1 MRVRLI
7 QVETRSDK
15 EINIDIL
22 YLFIL
27 LSQSYL
33 ESHTA
38 PTQVYLTLHHRNM
51 KNKILIKNY
60 IINNQKIE
68 KNKNKNKK
76 N

>member
-1 MRVRLI
+1 MRVRLT

-15 EINIDIL
+15 EINIYIL

-33 ESHTA
+33 ESHRA
-38 PTQVYLTLHHRNM
+38 QTQLHLTLHHRNM

-68 KNKNKNKK
+68 KINKNKK